1 MLLVHDTDAM
11 IAHVSSQ
18 LKILEGSSNGS
29 DELCTCCSLC
39 SAFCDLVLLI
49 GSTKSNTLYSL
60 LYQL

>member
-1 MLLVHDTDAM
+1 VLLVHDTDAM

-49 GSTKSNTLYSL
+49 GSTKSNTL
-60 LYQL
+60 